1 MVRKFLESLFSARL
15 STHVGIAAALLVAVF
30 TVGVI
35 GFMTLEGYGL
45 SDAIYMTVI
54 TVSTVGFGELRPL
67 SPRGRWFT
75 SGLIFGSLGTVAY
88 SVTVLSNYFFNG
100 EYRDQIRAARFQRT
114 LQRMEQHVIVCGA
127 GRVGEKAIEELQE
140 HHHQVVIIEND
151 PQKADRLKADGC
163 LVIEGDATRDE
174 HLIAAGI
181 SKARALLTTLP
192 DDAQNLYV
200 VLAAREQNPDLLLIS
215 RASDSN
221 AVKKLRVAGAR
232 NVIMPDRVGGAHM
245 ATLVAIPDVMEFMDH
260 IRIQGADAVNLEE
273 VSVRI
278 LPDRIKVPTLGELDA
293 RNRIG
298 VNVIGLKRASGEY
311 VINPGPETPLDDACK
326 LFVLGRADQISK
338 LNRILGVTAPEY

>member
-1 MVRKFLESLFSARL
+1 MFSRLIESLFRARL
-15 STHVGIAAALLVAVF
+15 ATHVAIAVVLLMTVF
-30 TVGVI
+30 FIGVT
-35 GFMTLEGYGL
+35 GFMVLEDYSLG
-45 SDAIYMTVI
+45 DAIYMTVI
-54 TVSTVGFGELRPL
+54 TVSTVGFGELKPL
-67 SPRGRWFT
+67 SSNGRFFT
-75 SGLIFGSLGTVAY
+75 SLLIFSSLGTVAY
-88 SVTVLSNYFFNG
+88 SVTILSNYFFNG
-100 EYRDQIRAARFQRT
+100 EYRDQIRLARFQRN
-114 LQRMEQHVIVCGA
+114 LQQMENHVIICGA
-127 GRVGEKAIEELQE
+127 GRVGEKAIEELQD
-140 HHHQVVIIEND
+140 HHHKVVIIESD
-151 PQKADRLKADGC
+151 PAKVEALKAGGC
-163 LVIEGDATRDE
+163 MVIEGDATRDE

-181 SKARALLTTLP
+181 ERAQALITTLP

-200 VLAAREQNPDLLLIS
+200 VLAAREQQPQLLIIS

-273 VSVRI
+273 VPVRE

-298 VNVIGLKRASGEY
+298 VNVIGIKRASGEY

-326 LFVLGRADQISK
+326 LFVLGNADQISK
-338 LNRILGVTAPEY
+338 LNRVLGVSAPEY

>member
-1 MVRKFLESLFSARL
+1 MRKFLESLFTARL
-15 STHVGIAAALLVAVF
+15 STHVVIAASLLISAF
-30 TVGVI
+30 AVGVV
-35 GFMTLEGYGL
+35 GFMSLEGYGVR
-45 SDAIYMTVI
+45 DAIYMTVI

-67 SPRGRWFT
+67 SAAGRWFT

-127 GRVGEKAIEELQE
+127 GRVGEKAIEELRE
-140 HHHQVVIIEND
+140 HHHQVVIIESD
-151 PQKADRLKADGC
+151 AAKAERLKAEGC
-163 LVIEGDATRDE
+163 LVIQGDATRDE

-181 SKARALLTTLP
+181 ARARALLTTLP

-215 RASDSN
+215 RASDRN
-221 AVKKLRVAGAR
+221 AVKKLRVAGAQ

-260 IRIQGADAVNLEE
+260 IRIQGSGAVNLEE
-273 VSVRI
+273 VSVRN

-298 VNVIGLKRASGEY
+298 VNVIGLKRATGEF

>member
-1 MVRKFLESLFSARL
+1 MRKFLESLFTARL
-15 STHVGIAAALLVAVF
+15 STHVVIAASLLISAF
-30 TVGVI
+30 AVGVV
-35 GFMTLEGYGL
+35 GFMSLEGYGVR
-45 SDAIYMTVI
+45 DAIYMTVI

-67 SPRGRWFT
+67 SAAGRWFT

-127 GRVGEKAIEELQE
+127 GRVGEKAIEELRE
-140 HHHQVVIIEND
+140 HHHQVVIIESD
-151 PQKADRLKADGC
+151 AAKAERLKAEGC
-163 LVIEGDATRDE
+163 LVIQGDATRDE

-181 SKARALLTTLP
+181 ARARALLTTLP

-215 RASDSN
+215 RASDRN
-221 AVKKLRVAGAR
+221 AVKKLRVAGAQ

-260 IRIQGADAVNLEE
+260 IRIQGSGAVNLEE
-273 VSVRI
+273 VSVRN

-298 VNVIGLKRASGEY
+298 VNVIGLKRATGEY
-311 VINPGPETPLDDACK
+311 IINPGPETPLDDACK